1 MDENWLFLEKVKC
14 SRYYLWFSSM
24 CAKSLQSCPTLCNP
38 LDSSPQ
44 GSSVHWTLQTRILKW
59 VAMPSSTES
68 SQTRE
73 WTHISCISLHWQAG
87 YLPLLP
93 PMKPFSRRD
102 LMKMKVIL
110 GNTKDETKSLE
121 FYQSKIHGFVNYGM
135 PAQPNCLKVLS
146 KTLKHSVPLFIH
158 LHN

>member
-1 MDENWLFLEKVKC
+1 
-14 SRYYLWFSSM
+14 
-24 CAKSLQSCPTLCNP
+24 
-38 LDSSPQ
+38 
-44 GSSVHWTLQTRILKW
+44 
-59 VAMPSSTES
+59 
-68 SQTRE
+68 
-73 WTHISCISLHWQAG
+73 
-87 YLPLLP
+87 
-93 PMKPFSRRD
+93 
-102 LMKMKVIL
+102 MKMKVIL